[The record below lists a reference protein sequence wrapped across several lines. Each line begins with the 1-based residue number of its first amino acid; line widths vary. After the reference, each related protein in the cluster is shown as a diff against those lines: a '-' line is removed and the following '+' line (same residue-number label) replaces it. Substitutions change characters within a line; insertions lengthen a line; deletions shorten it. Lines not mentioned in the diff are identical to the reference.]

1 MEIDIQLE
9 HDLKRIQRN
18 TVKRLTGKDDDFEDK
33 ETAEFIEKSNME
45 AIKECLSENPD
56 LAPAVPQTQKL
67 VIEGLKPDI
76 ESMCRPTVSELQEL
90 EKSKNNPEEAELDL
104 EGLDDEEINNY
115 ILTHEEADRKN
126 AMWKALNAEYLKEMQ
141 EKEERLAKERE
152 EGKPE
157 KKKRKSRKKVI
168 GPSTTAGEAIEKMLQ
183 EKKISTKINYDI
195 LRTLT
200 EGGPSSSN
208 NTGDVKIKSESNVSE
223 KTTNEAVGVNLK
235 VETKDLPV
243 IVETGPINTKN
254 R

>member
-1 MEIDIQLE
+1 
-9 HDLKRIQRN
+9 
-18 TVKRLTGKDDDFEDK
+18 
-33 ETAEFIEKSNME
+33 ME
-45 AIKECLSENPD
+45 AIQECLSVNPD
-56 LAPAVPQTQKL
+56 LVPAVPTTQKL

-76 ESMCRPTVSELQEL
+76 ESMCRPTASELQEV
-90 EKSKNNPEEAELDL
+90 EKAKNADVEDELDL

-126 AMWKALNAEYLKEMQ
+126 AMWKSLNAEYLKEMK

-157 KKKRKSRKKVI
+157 KKKRKPRKKVI

-200 EGGPSSSN
+200 EGGPSTSS
-208 NTGDVKIKSESNVSE
+208 TTEDVKIKSENAAE
-223 KTTNEAVGVNLK
+223 KANNEDGAVKLK

-243 IVETGPINTKN
+243 IVETGPIKTKN

>member
-1 MEIDIQLE
+1 M
-9 HDLKRIQRN
+9 KKIQRN
-18 TVKRLTGKDDDFEDK
+18 TLKRLAGKDEFEDV
-33 ETAEFIEKSNME
+33 ETAAFIEKSSLE
-45 AIKECLSENPD
+45 AIQECLSENPD
-56 LAPAVPQTQKL
+56 LVPAASKTQTL

-76 ESMCRPTVSELQEL
+76 ESMCRPTASELQEL
-90 EKSKNNPEEAELDL
+90 EKSKTAVEDDDLNL

-126 AMWKALNAEYLKEMQ
+126 SMWKALNAEYLKEMK

-157 KKKRKSRKKVI
+157 KKKRKPRKKII

-200 EGGPSSSN
+200 EGGPSTS
-208 NTGDVKIKSESNVSE
+208 TTTDVDVKSEIAAE
-223 KTTNEAVGVNLK
+223 KPANADNALALK
-235 VETKDLPV
+235 LETKDLSV
-243 IVETGPINTKN
+243 AQETGSAKTKN
-254 R
+254 RYPST

>member
-1 MEIDIQLE
+1 
-9 HDLKRIQRN
+9 
-18 TVKRLTGKDDDFEDK
+18 
-33 ETAEFIEKSNME
+33 ME
-45 AIKECLSENPD
+45 AIQECLSENPD
-56 LAPAVPQTQKL
+56 LVPAVPTTQKL

-76 ESMCRPTVSELQEL
+76 ESMCRPTASELQEV
-90 EKSKNNPEEAELDL
+90 EKAKNADVEDELDL

-126 AMWKALNAEYLKEMQ
+126 AMWKSLNAEYLKEMK

-157 KKKRKSRKKVI
+157 KKKRKPRKKVI

-200 EGGPSSSN
+200 EGGPSTSS
-208 NTGDVKIKSESNVSE
+208 TTEDVKIKSENAAE
-223 KTTNEAVGVNLK
+223 KANNEDGAVKLK

-243 IVETGPINTKN
+243 IVETGPIKTKN